1 MTQVIV
7 WMLLMGIVGLSWVI
21 VLDILVTTI
30 TPTITGKEAPRHGE
44 EWQTHSVSKPMPLS
58 LLGR

>member
-21 VLDILVTTI
+21 VLDILGNDLH
-30 TPTITGKEAPRHGE
+30 PHDNR
-44 EWQTHSVSKPMPLS
+44 
-58 LLGR
+58 

>member
-21 VLDILVTTI
+21 VLDILGNDHH
-30 TPTITGKEAPRHGE
+30 PHDNR
-44 EWQTHSVSKPMPLS
+44 
-58 LLGR
+58 